1 MNKRNRIIIAIVS
14 ALTALFAFA
23 ASAFAA
29 TPCNGPFYEPEMPE
43 KLRPTK

>member
-14 ALTALFAFA
+14 AFAALFAFA
-23 ASAFAA
+23 ASAFAEA
-29 TPCNGPFYEPEMPE
+29 PCLGPFYEPEMPD

>member
-1 MNKRNRIIIAIVS
+1 MKKRSQVIIAIVS
-14 ALTALFAFA
+14 AFAALFAFA

-43 KLRPTK
+43 KLRPAK